1 MRDSPGRPE
10 EVHQPANVAGVGE
23 LITLPTVKLKAL
35 PAGVYDIVAERRWLV
50 VEEGN
55 YKFRSEFT
63 VRRVQ

>member
-1 MRDSPGRPE
+1 M
-10 EVHQPANVAGVGE
+10 AGVGE